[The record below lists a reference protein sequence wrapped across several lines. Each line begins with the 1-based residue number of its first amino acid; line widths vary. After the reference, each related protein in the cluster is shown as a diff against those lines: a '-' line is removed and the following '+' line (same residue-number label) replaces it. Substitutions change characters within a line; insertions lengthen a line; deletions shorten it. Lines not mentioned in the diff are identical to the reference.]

1 MGGNGSGDGQHD
13 VARHSVVADAL
24 TRVLD
29 SARFERTAVMCA
41 EAVPWRCH
49 RQLIADAAV
58 ARGWRVLHVIDPGEP
73 RPHALNPA
81 ARVGEDGMLSYPGVE
96 KSQQDLF

>member
-1 MGGNGSGDGQHD
+1 
-13 VARHSVVADAL
+13 
-24 TRVLD
+24 
-29 SARFERTAVMCA
+29 VMCA

-58 ARGWRVLHVIDPGEP
+58 ARGWRVLHVIDQYEP

-81 ARVGEDGMLSYPGVE
+81 ARVGPEGEVTYPGADPPPE
-96 KSQQDLF
+96 LF